1 MRLLK
6 HGNKT
11 RTQNISKYYVP
22 YYQMFLI
29 DINNVSNNMNKT
41 ITITFVELSL
51 CAGHFKDII

>member
-11 RTQNISKYYVP
+11 RMQNISKYYVP
-22 YYQMFLI
+22 YYQMSLI
-29 DINNVSNNMNKT
+29 YINNVSNNMENT
-41 ITITFVELSL
+41 ITMTFVELSL